1 LIKGFKGFTK
11 DLKCR
16 DFQFEVGKEYEE
28 AKAIAC
34 ETGFHF
40 CEYPLD
46 VFRYY
51 APADS
56 RFCEVEGD
64 GEIDKHDSDSKVA
77 VTKIKIGAEIKL
89 PGLIQAGVQFIMD
102 RVSWGDD
109 KGSNK
114 TEAYSA
120 ATNTGDQSAATN
132 TGNRSA
138 ATNTG
143 DQSAATNTGNRSAAT
158 NTGYQSAA
166 TNTGD
171 QSAATVEGEE
181 SVAISLGIEGKA
193 KGALGCWLTLAEWN
207 RDENYDWHRI
217 DVQTAKVD
225 GETIKA
231 DTWYRL
237 EDGQFVEAV
246 EEEE

>member
-1 LIKGFKGFTK
+1 MIKGFKGFTK

-120 ATNTGDQSAATN
+120 ATNTGDQSAAT
-132 TGNRSA
+132 
-138 ATNTG
+138 
-143 DQSAATNTGNRSAAT
+143 
-158 NTGYQSAA
+158 
-166 TNTGD
+166 
-171 QSAATVEGEE
+171 VEGEE